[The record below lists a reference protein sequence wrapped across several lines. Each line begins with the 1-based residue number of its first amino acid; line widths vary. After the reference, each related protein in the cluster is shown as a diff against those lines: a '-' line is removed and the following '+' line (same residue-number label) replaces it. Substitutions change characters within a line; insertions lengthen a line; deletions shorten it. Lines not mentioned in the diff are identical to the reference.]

1 MLKGFNHL
9 GICAKDSKRL
19 TEWYTDMLGFEITK
33 DTGAGVY
40 FVGLPDGSQL
50 EIMAAESEGQSHQG
64 KESGMHHIAFTV
76 DEFDGLVAKMLEQK
90 PEVVLEPKETDDGRK
105 LFSFR
110 DIEGNV
116 VQFVY
121 YM

>member
-1 MLKGFNHL
+1 
-9 GICAKDSKRL
+9 
-19 TEWYTDMLGFEITK
+19 
-33 DTGAGVY
+33 
-40 FVGLPDGSQL
+40 
-50 EIMAAESEGQSHQG
+50 
-64 KESGMHHIAFTV
+64 MHHIAFTV

>member
-9 GICAKDSKRL
+9 GIYAKDSKRL
-19 TEWYTDMLGFEITK
+19 TEWYTDTLGFEVTK
-33 DTGAGVY
+33 DTGTGVY

-50 EIMAAESEGQSHQG
+50 EIMVAEGEGKPTRG

-76 DEFDGLVAKMLEQK
+76 DEFDGLVAKMLEQN
-90 PEVVLEPKETDDGRK
+90 PEVVLEPTETDDGRK